1 MIKYYQLD
9 SIRTAVRTNK
19 EPGPDEGW
27 IYYCINPVTNALK
40 FMVKACKDY
49 CASQPKGWGTKPL
62 VVRVINV
69 KNTERAVFSVSGRK
83 QDIEDFIQ
91 QTAMSDNFS
100 NFWAWQE
107 VDKIYAEYRI

>member
-9 SIRTAVRTNK
+9 SIRTDIRTNK

-27 IYYCINPVTNALK
+27 VYYCINPVTNALK

-49 CASQPKGWGTKPL
+49 GASQPKGWGTKPL
-62 VVRVINV
+62 VVRVISV
-69 KNTERAVFSVSGRK
+69 KNTERAIFSVSGRK

-91 QTAMSDNFS
+91 QTVMLDSFS
-100 NFWAWQE
+100 NFWSWQE
-107 VDKIYAEYRI
+107 VDKIYTRV